1 VRTAPLDI
9 EFRRNAE
16 CFYSAD
22 FSDVRMHWETAV
34 HATSIGIRAASY
46 GSRDVLLFGR
56 CDYDDPLVRSVL
68 IHELCH
74 VAQKKAARDSQTTW
88 VDPSYIAL
96 LEAQATDAEH
106 RFKLGLGAPVLSPCP
121 SAITLEWN
129 PSGHYYTVY
138 LIGLATGMHP
148 DRAQRVALF
157 SQVADLVDELDATWC
172 GFDYMREYNRY
183 QNNPTT
189 DVFAG
194 MINELAVQ
202 QGLHTLTGRPAKKET
217 QVRREI
223 MLSAM
228 HDDFIFGLAAH
239 AYGDSFAHRMIDQ
252 DSLMYSWP
260 IGHAVEWLNGRDPHC
275 PDFIGQRPGLY
286 ADYADALWNVFGQQN
301 KTDGA
306 RGIKKDDLIAQLYK
320 MACTDLTEQKR
331 IEAIRGLAQ
340 SVCHQ
345 TMSPVKPEEA
355 TETAPWTAVAAKYP
369 VLKGLL
375 VATAHR
381 YALDWS
387 NASR

>member
-1 VRTAPLDI
+1 VRTAPLDV
-9 EFRRNAE
+9 EFRRKAE
-16 CFYSAD
+16 CFYSMD
-22 FSDVRMHWETAV
+22 FCDVRLHCETAV
-34 HATSIGIRAASY
+34 HATFVGIRAASC
-46 GSRDVLLFGR
+46 GSRDVLLSGR
-56 CDYDDPLVRSVL
+56 CDYDDPFVRSVL

-74 VAQKKAARDSQTTW
+74 VAQKKAARRSQTAW
-88 VDPSYIAL
+88 AGPPDIAL

-121 SAITLEWN
+121 TAITLEWN

-138 LIGLATGMHP
+138 LIGLATGTDP

-172 GFDYMREYNRY
+172 GFAYMRDHDQY
-183 QNNPTT
+183 QKNPTT
-189 DVFAG
+189 NGFAG

-202 QGLHTLTGRPAKKET
+202 QGLHTLTGRPARKET

-228 HDDFIFGLAAH
+228 HDDFRFGLAVH
-239 AYGDSFAHRMIDQ
+239 AYGDSFAHRVIDQ

-260 IGHAVEWLNGRDPHC
+260 FGHAVEWLNGRDPHW
-275 PDFIGQRPGLY
+275 PDSIGRRPGLY
-286 ADYADALWNVFGQQN
+286 TDYADALWDVFRQRN

-306 RGIKKDDLIAQLYK
+306 RRIKKDDLIAQLYK
-320 MACTDLTEQKR
+320 MACTDLAEQER

-340 SVCHQ
+340 SACHQ

-355 TETAPWTAVAAKYP
+355 AKTAPWNAAAAKYP
-369 VLKGLL
+369 ILKGLL